1 MDKLG
6 NKFDT
11 HTNFSVSVRSVDGFQ
26 GAEEDIIIMSTVR
39 SNSNGTVGFLSNHQ
53 RTNVALTRARNYL
66 WILGNGRTL
75 MDSDSVWSKLVRGA
89 KDRGCY
95 FNVNDDKMLSEV
107 VIEASATRLASLSLV
122 EGSTRNR
129 SSSGYQKAQG
139 FRRNSKKK

>member
-1 MDKLG
+1 M
-6 NKFDT
+6 
-11 HTNFSVSVRSVDGFQ
+11 GFK
-26 GAEEDIIIMSTVR
+26 EPRKI
-39 SNSNGTVGFLSNHQ
+39 LS
-53 RTNVALTRARNYL
+53 LCLLNYL